1 MNLRS
6 MRYLAFVGL
15 LIPCPTTSEAQEQVG
30 PGGLRVFWEAA
41 APASGLQAVCG
52 RVLNDGNVD
61 ARRVRV
67 RVEGLDDKGTVTA
80 RRDGDVLG
88 QVSSRGIGRFCLTMG
103 ASTGTY
109 RVNIISVEWAAAP
122 ESP

>member
-1 MNLRS
+1 

-15 LIPCPTTSEAQEQVG
+15 LALSASPSQGQEPVG
-30 PGGLRVFWEAA
+30 AVPLRIAWEAD
-41 APASGLQAVCG
+41 APAHGLQAVCG
-52 RVLNDGNVD
+52 RVFNDGSVD

-67 RVEGLDDKGTVTA
+67 RVEALNESGDVTS

-88 QVSSRGIGRFCLTMG
+88 QVSSRGIGRFCLTMAAG
-103 ASTGTY
+103 AASY
-109 RVNIISVEWAAAP
+109 RATIVYTQWAAAP